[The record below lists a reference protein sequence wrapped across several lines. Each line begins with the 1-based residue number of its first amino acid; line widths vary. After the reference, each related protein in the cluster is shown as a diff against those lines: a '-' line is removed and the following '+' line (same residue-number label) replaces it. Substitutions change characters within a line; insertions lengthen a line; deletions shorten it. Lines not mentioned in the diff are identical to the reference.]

1 MTAMVETASVRVGH
15 CCPDAPNVDVHVDGD
30 VAFEDVPFEQISEY
44 AELPAE
50 SHEIAVTPHGSDDA
64 VLELTLDPEAD
75 AAYSALATG
84 LLDDIECT
92 VLDDA
97 PGDVAADETHVRF
110 VHASPDAPAVNVRVA
125 DGGPTLCEGVE
136 FRAATDYVPVDAGSY
151 DLEVVAAE
159 SGDVA
164 LSLPDVELDGGT
176 AVSAVAVGELG
187 DDSLGAVLAN
197 DAR

>member
-1 MTAMVETASVRVGH
+1 
-15 CCPDAPNVDVHVDGD
+15 
-30 VAFEDVPFEQISEY
+30 
-44 AELPAE
+44 
-50 SHEIAVTPHGSDDA
+50 
-64 VLELTLDPEAD
+64 
-75 AAYSALATG
+75 
-84 LLDDIECT
+84 
-92 VLDDA
+92 
-97 PGDVAADETHVRF
+97 
-110 VHASPDAPAVNVRVA
+110 VNVRVA